1 MEPKVILV
9 DYLDNPLGEMKKG
22 AAHASTHLHS
32 AFSVFLYH
40 DGKILLQKRAENK
53 YHCGGLWTN
62 TCCSH
67 PRPGEITLDAARRR
81 LDEEMKIHV
90 KRLEEIY
97 SFVYY
102 YKFDNGICEFEF
114 DHVIMGEY
122 YGSYKLDPKEAE
134 AAVWMEKTELLED
147 MQANP
152 QKYTPWF
159 LTCAV
164 EVLKRI

>member
-1 MEPKVILV
+1 M
-9 DYLDNPLGEMKKG
+9 
-22 AAHASTHLHS
+22 
-32 AFSVFLYH
+32 
-40 DGKILLQKRAENK
+40 
-53 YHCGGLWTN
+53 
-62 TCCSH
+62 
-67 PRPGEITLDAARRR
+67 
-81 LDEEMKIHV
+81 
-90 KRLEEIY
+90 
-97 SFVYY
+97 
-102 YKFDNGICEFEF
+102 
-114 DHVIMGEY
+114 IMGEY